1 MFLAPAV
8 TPWKSSLP
16 TVGPN
21 NPSVRLYHYNKTSGE
36 ILDYFQYYLNMTAAN
51 LARKAHWLL
60 EYQPT
65 ANYGIS
71 DVSAKSLD
79 QLLKSFETPS
89 SENFRKYYVY
99 NSVSYDNLTKCDGFC
114 KQYHICAM
122 LYVDYEDYKNCLDE
136 RMLKSGASPYD
147 DGGHRWPHHRH
158 WHRIHKRHH
167 KVPAYMFIVICVLAV
182 LVFLLFIVIALL
194 CWGRRYPSRPMGYFS
209 QPRYILLSSEQP
221 NFPEYTNTKYT

>member
-8 TPWKSSLP
+8 TPWAGSIR
-16 TVGPN
+16 PN
-21 NPSVRLYHYNKTSGE
+21 NPSVRLYRYNKTSGE

-51 LARKAHWLL
+51 LARKSHWLL

-65 ANYGIS
+65 ANYGIK

-79 QLLKSFETPS
+79 QLVKSFEPPP

-114 KQYHICAM
+114 KRYHICAM
-122 LYVDYEDYKNCLDE
+122 LYVDYEDYKNCIDE
-136 RMLKSGASPYD
+136 RMLKGGASPYD
-147 DGGHRWPHHRH
+147 DGGRRWPHHRH
-158 WHRIHKRHH
+158 WHHH
-167 KVPAYMFIVICVLAV
+167 KMPAYVFIVVCVLAV

-194 CWGRRYPSRPMGYFS
+194 CWGRRYPSRTMGYFS
-209 QPRYILLSSEQP
+209 QPGYIPISSEQR
-221 NFPEYTNTKYT
+221 NYMNTKYT